1 MPKSERKFKS
11 YTYGDKFI
19 RSDEVFSFVKFIT
32 YFMTIVW
39 KWFTAEAP
47 RTQRNLLF
55 FVCRWD
61 ADKRKRSCLRQ
72 FVHKR

>member
-39 KWFTAEAP
+39 K
-47 RTQRNLLF
+47 
-55 FVCRWD
+55 
-61 ADKRKRSCLRQ
+61 
-72 FVHKR
+72 